1 MEWAVSLTQQR
12 LYSSEKKHLMG
23 SRAGLGAWENKKS
36 LVPVR
41 NRATVAVSS
50 TPLPSHYTDYANPAL
65 LDEDESLN

>member
-1 MEWAVSLTQQR
+1 
-12 LYSSEKKHLMG
+12 MG